1 MGWYSLG
8 KHGRYSAFLEVINMV
23 KKYIRIGIVILV
35 SLLAASTYTLYN
47 RNQNLKEEISVS
59 MSNQKAFIAENSSL
73 KEKNKVFKFTIEQ
86 LNYYNDSILQKMN
99 DVRKE
104 LKIKDKDLKQMQ
116 YLLSKSTK
124 RDTVLFTDTIFKDKE
139 LTLDTLIGDKWYN
152 IRLGLE
158 YPNLIYTE
166 PTFISEK
173 YIITNKRKETIN
185 PPKKFFLF
193 RWFQRKHWVMEVY
206 IKEKNPYI
214 KEINNK
220 FVEIIE

>member
-1 MGWYSLG
+1 M
-8 KHGRYSAFLEVINMV
+8 
-23 KKYIRIGIVILV
+23 
-35 SLLAASTYTLYN
+35 SLLAVSTYTLYN
-47 RNQNLKEEISVS
+47 RNQDLKEEISVS

-73 KEKNKVFKFTIEQ
+73 KEENRVFKFTVEQ

-104 LKIKDKDLKQMQ
+104 LKIKDDNLKQMQ
-116 YLLSKSTK
+116 YLLSEATK
-124 RDTVLFTDTIFKDKE
+124 KDTIVFRDTLFRE
-139 LTLDTLIGDKWYN
+139 PTLDIDTLVGDKWYN
-152 IRLGLE
+152 IRLGLK
-158 YPNLIYTE
+158 YPNLITTN

-173 YIITNKRKETIN
+173 YIIVNKKKETIN

-193 RWFQRKHWVMEVY
+193 RWFQRKHWVMEVH

-214 KEINNK
+214 KEVNNK

>member
-1 MGWYSLG
+1 MVSKETLG
-8 KHGRYSAFLEVINMV
+8 NG
-23 KKYIRIGIVILV
+23 
-35 SLLAASTYTLYN
+35 STYIFYN
-47 RNQNLKEEISVS
+47 RNQDLKEEISVL

-73 KEKNKVFKFTIEQ
+73 KNENRVFKFTIEQ

-99 DVRKE
+99 DVKKE

-116 YLLSKSTK
+116 YLLSEATK
-124 RDTVLFTDTIFKDKE
+124 KDTIVFRDTLFRESSLNIDTI
-139 LTLDTLIGDKWYN
+139 IGDKWYN
-152 IRLGLE
+152 IRLGLK

-166 PTFISEK
+166 PTFTSEK
-173 YIITNKRKETIN
+173 YIIVNKNKETVN

-193 RWFQRKHWVMEVY
+193 RWFQRKHWVMEVH

-214 KEINNK
+214 KETNNK

>member
-1 MGWYSLG
+1 
-8 KHGRYSAFLEVINMV
+8 MV

-35 SLLAASTYTLYN
+35 SLLSISVYTLYTY
-47 RNQNLKEEISVS
+47 NQKLKEETATLI
-59 MSNQKAFIAENSSL
+59 SNQKAFIAEYSSL
-73 KEKNKVFKFTIEQ
+73 KNENRAFKFTIEQ

-104 LKIKDKDLKQMQ
+104 LKIKDDNLKQMQ
-116 YLLSKSTK
+116 YLLSVSTK
-124 RDTVLFTDTIFKDKE
+124 KDTVLFTDTIFRDKS
-139 LTLDTLIGDKWYN
+139 LALDTIIGDKWYN
-152 IRLGLE
+152 IRLGLK

-166 PTFISEK
+166 PTFTSEK
-173 YIITNKRKETIN
+173 YIIVNKKKETVN

-193 RWFQRKHWVMEVY
+193 RWFQRKHWVMEVN

-214 KEINNK
+214 KEVNNK